1 MNSEHDHEDD
11 EGGRKKRRKKGKEE
25 EEERKKSDKKRVS
38 DDSVVV
44 CAIMTRGAFVR
55 AMMEE
60 KIEGEILAFGEK
72 IVVKREVVE
81 REAIDRYGDPI
92 YPQQRYDT

>member
-72 IVVKREVVE
+72 IVVME

>member
-11 EGGRKKRRKKGKEE
+11 ERGRKKRRKKRKEEE

-72 IVVKREVVE
+72 IVVMEREV
-81 REAIDRYGDPI
+81 IDRYGDPI
-92 YPQQRYDT
+92 YPRLSI

>member
-55 AMMEE
+55 VMMEE

-72 IVVKREVVE
+72 IVVME

-92 YPQQRYDT
+92 YPRQRYDTWNTS

>member
-1 MNSEHDHEDD
+1 
-11 EGGRKKRRKKGKEE
+11 
-25 EEERKKSDKKRVS
+25 
-38 DDSVVV
+38 
-44 CAIMTRGAFVR
+44 MTRGAFVR

-72 IVVKREVVE
+72 IVVME

-92 YPQQRYDT
+92 YPRQRYDT

>member
-11 EGGRKKRRKKGKEE
+11 EGGRKKRRKKGKEG

-55 AMMEE
+55 VMMEE

-72 IVVKREVVE
+72 IVAME

-92 YPQQRYDT
+92 YPRQRYDT